1 MPIITFANTKGGA
14 GKTTVAVVLANEL
27 ARMGHRVALLD
38 SDPQQW
44 ISRWHSLAKSP
55 KNLTVISGVTEETIE
70 TQVKDLK
77 KRGGYILIDLPGGR
91 TPLLA
96 KAIGLAHHVF
106 VPVQGCAMDA
116 VGGAQI
122 LELMKELADKCS
134 IHIDH
139 SVVLTRISSI
149 ITTRSMQTV
158 KSLLAQR
165 QVRVLDTAL
174 VERAAYRDMFVTGGS
189 LDSMDPDRVSNLD
202 KARENARMFAEE
214 VLKLVPAKTVQTK
227 SAVKAPKSV
236 KSPATKTLKKAA

>member
-27 ARMGHRVALLD
+27 ARLGHRVTLLD
-38 SDPQQW
+38 ADPQQW
-44 ISRWHSLAKSP
+44 ISRWHSLAKNH
-55 KNLTVISGVTEETIE
+55 KNLSVVSGVTDDTIE

-77 KRGGYILIDLPGGR
+77 RRGGYILIDLPGGR

-96 KAIGLAHHVF
+96 KAIGLANHVF

-116 VGGAQI
+116 AGGAQV
-122 LELMKELADKCS
+122 LELMKELADKCA

-158 KSLLAQR
+158 KMLLAER
-165 QVRVLDTAL
+165 QVRVLDTPL
-174 VERAAYRDMFVTGGS
+174 VERAAYRDIFMTGGS
-189 LDSMDPDRVSNLD
+189 LATMDAERVSNLE
-202 KARENARMFAEE
+202 KAQENAAAFAEE
-214 VLKLVPAKTVQTK
+214 VMRLVPAKV
-227 SAVKAPKSV
+227 AKSV
-236 KSPATKTLKKAA
+236 KTATTGALKKAA